1 MHVCCGIGD
10 RTPAAGSLRSETVH
24 VEPVIILGT
33 ESEGVSVV
41 DVGGL
46 HGSAPERALVQVSA
60 NGLRATQWVVEY
72 PDFRGLVKYFTDLER
87 RWRGWRGTKTWI
99 SLEGD
104 LAFTATHSGS
114 HVNFSMRVESHS
126 DWKLQVE
133 LSIGAGEDL
142 SAARAEVARLFER

>member
-1 MHVCCGIGD
+1 MLTISGLSKAHGNRTLLRGVTFVLGD
-10 RTPAAGSLRSETVH
+10 
-24 VEPVIILGT
+24 
-33 ESEGVSVV
+33 
-41 DVGGL
+41 GG
-46 HGSAPERALVQVSA
+46 RVALVGAHGFGELHHDGDPSV
-60 NGLRATQWVVEY
+60 
-72 PDFRGLVKYFTDLER
+72 
-87 RWRGWRGTKTWI
+87 